1 MKTEK
6 IYIFTRWLLA
16 DYMRSNSK
24 KTTSATY
31 FKNIKTYNNLGETK
45 VDSVP
50 DLTKQF

>member
-31 FKNIKTYNNLGETK
+31 FKNIKTYNNLGQTK
-45 VDSVP
+45 EYSVP
-50 DLTKQF
+50 ALTRQF